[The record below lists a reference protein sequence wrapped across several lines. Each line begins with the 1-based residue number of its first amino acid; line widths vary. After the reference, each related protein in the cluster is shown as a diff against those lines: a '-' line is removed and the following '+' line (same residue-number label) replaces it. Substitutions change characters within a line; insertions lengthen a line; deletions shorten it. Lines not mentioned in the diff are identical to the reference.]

1 MNATMHS
8 VVIRPESRDAW
19 LQLRHQ
25 GVGSSEI
32 GTLAGLNPYETP
44 YQLWR
49 RRVGIDPPI
58 PETPAMRLG
67 HLLEGA
73 VAQLWQDATG
83 REILPES
90 EGDWIVRCQE
100 KPWLQ
105 VSPDRTYLLPED
117 PSGARQKGILEC
129 KTTQRAVD
137 PENLPPWWFCQIQYQ
152 LGVAGIA
159 HGSLA
164 WLSQGRDF
172 GYKDIAFAPDFFE
185 WLAGLADTFM
195 NVNVRGN
202 LPPDMQ
208 RGEDAMLRFP
218 KETPDTAAEASPDTH
233 AAWLELKRLRDEI
246 KALEEKKTAL
256 EDTIK
261 LAMGPA
267 DTLRFQGLTLATW
280 RAPKPSTRLDTKA
293 LKADH
298 PDLFAQYSTETS
310 ATRRLLIK

>member
-32 GTLAGLNPYETP
+32 STLAGLNPYETP

-49 RRVGIDPPI
+49 RRVGIDPAI

-129 KTTQRAVD
+129 KTTQRPVD

-152 LGVAGIA
+152 LGVAGLT

-185 WLAGLADTFM
+185 WLVGLADTFM
-195 NVNVRGN
+195 NVNIKGN
-202 LPPDMQ
+202 TPPDISN
-208 RGEDAMLRFP
+208 GKDIETLFP
-218 KETPDTAAEASPDTH
+218 RETPTATVEAAPQIV
-233 AAWLELKRLRDEI
+233 EVCEKI
-246 KALEEKKTAL
+246 KTIR
-256 EDTIK
+256 DTIK
-261 LAMGPA
+261 DLENVRGELEDLVKMTMGPA
-267 DTLRFQGLTLATW
+267 DTLLFQGQTLATW

-298 PDLFAQYSTETS
+298 PDLFAQYSTETPAS
-310 ATRRLLIK
+310 RRLLIK